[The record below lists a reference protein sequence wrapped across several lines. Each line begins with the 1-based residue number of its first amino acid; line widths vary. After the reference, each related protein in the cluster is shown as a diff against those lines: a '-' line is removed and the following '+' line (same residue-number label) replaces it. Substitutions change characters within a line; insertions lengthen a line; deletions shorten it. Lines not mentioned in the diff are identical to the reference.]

1 MHEDNTEFKHLSELI
16 EKRNELQNEI
26 NSILARMTMKQEE
39 RVSKL
44 AESISASHK
53 RNKPFS

>member
-1 MHEDNTEFKHLSELI
+1 MHDDNSEFKQLSELI
-16 EKRNELQNEI
+16 AKRNELQTEI

-44 AESISASHK
+44 AESLSDSSK
-53 RNKPFS
+53 RK

>member
-1 MHEDNTEFKHLSELI
+1 MNEDNTEFKQLSELI

-26 NSILARMTMKQEE
+26 NSILARMTMEQEE

-44 AESISASHK
+44 AESISASDK
-53 RNKPFS
+53 RK